1 MGFSKETDDNMEDLR
16 VTLNMDDGTD
26 VECRILTIFDVGTQ
40 DYIALLPLDADGND
54 NEDGEVFIYRYAEDA
69 DGNPSLDNIEYD
81 EEYEAVSDRFDEL
94 LDEELYDEMED

>member
-69 DGNPSLDNIEYD
+69 DGNPSLDNIESD

>member
-69 DGNPSLDNIEYD
+69 DGNLALMTPEKDMPAGAEIC
-81 EEYEAVSDRFDEL
+81 
-94 LDEELYDEMED
+94 